1 MKVLN
6 VQKKDD
12 GDKVYWKIMPPAC
25 KNNARNARCLPQLI
39 TQGLT

>member
-12 GDKVYWKIMPPAC
+12 GDKVYWKIMPPA
-25 KNNARNARCLPQLI
+25 KTMLEMPDVYHNL
-39 TQGLT
+39 